1 MTFEGIRQDIA
12 NTYAFFS
19 RHEPKIAKESEDGS
33 ELAKTLEFLINSYD
47 ENEVDKFL
55 KDNTNDVLNKLRDLI
70 SQEYNKSNQLEATQK
85 LLANLYS
92 KILKIKVE
100 SASIKKGES
109 VSSSIEKLPRKIFIQ
124 EGGLKWTINL
134 VDTLKIF
141 ALTIW
146 LNNFSRQYALL
157 RDEQKFELL
166 HDLSDEQILF
176 FQSNLE
182 KIDPSSDL
190 NSQLTKIKVNRLNE
204 KLPSGTIQMDIGNQ
218 ELIVSH
224 EEFLKDS
231 KRILDVAFSE
241 KPKHQV
247 ATKYLLSDQD
257 INTQSLAKR
266 ILNTIA
272 KFFI

>member
-70 SQEYNKSNQLEATQK
+70 SQEYNKSNQLETTQK

-176 FQSNLE
+176 FQS
-182 KIDPSSDL
+182 
-190 NSQLTKIKVNRLNE
+190 
-204 KLPSGTIQMDIGNQ
+204 
-218 ELIVSH
+218 
-224 EEFLKDS
+224 
-231 KRILDVAFSE
+231 
-241 KPKHQV
+241 
-247 ATKYLLSDQD
+247 
-257 INTQSLAKR
+257 
-266 ILNTIA
+266 
-272 KFFI
+272 